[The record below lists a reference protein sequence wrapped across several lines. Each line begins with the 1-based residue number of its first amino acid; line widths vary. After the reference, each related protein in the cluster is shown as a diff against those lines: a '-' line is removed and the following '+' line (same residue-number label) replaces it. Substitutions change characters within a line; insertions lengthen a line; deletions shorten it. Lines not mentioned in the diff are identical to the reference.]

1 MAFANCPHMIKIY
14 IKKNLFLYPTGASKA
29 NSGNCMANAIFYL
42 AHEIQTSAD
51 FADIKKEILEID
63 NTEASKGVTLL
74 PINEEKN
81 HIIKNHG

>member
-1 MAFANCPHMIKIY
+1 MKGIFERDKS
-14 IKKNLFLYPTGASKA
+14 KNLFLYPTGASKV

-63 NTEASKGVTLL
+63 NTEASEGVTLL
-74 PINEEKN
+74 PINEEKTQM
-81 HIIKNHG
+81 IKNHG